1 MISRRA
7 MFGAGA
13 ALAAGAGVALAQ
25 NANAVTLTAVD
36 VHPTDYPTVEAVRWL
51 GAEIARETGGRI
63 DLRMYHSGQLGNE
76 TDTVTLARFGV
87 LDIARVYLGA
97 VNNAFPATMPLALPY
112 TFRDE
117 GHMRRVCDG
126 PIGRELLETFKQRD
140 LIGLAFYDS
149 GMRSMYNARR
159 PIYTPADMHGLKVRV
174 PRADVF
180 MAMLNAMGA
189 NATPLPFGEVFTG
202 LQTHLLDGAE
212 NNWATF
218 QSTRQ
223 YEVARYWSETN
234 HCAAPEALLL
244 SKARFDAFSRADQD
258 LILAKATESVAVMRR
273 LWDEKQ
279 AAARQ
284 TVLDAGIDYNLADIE
299 AFRRAVQPM
308 RARFA
313 SDDEAAATLA
323 RIDAHD

>member
-7 MFGAGA
+7 TILAGA
-13 ALAAGAGVALAQ
+13 ALAGGVGVAMAQ
-25 NANAVTLTAVD
+25 NAGAMTLTAVD
-36 VHPTDYPTVEAVRWL
+36 VHPTDYPTVEAVRWM
-51 GAEIARETGGRI
+51 GQEIARETGGRI
-63 DLRMYHSGQLGNE
+63 DFRLYPSGQLGSE
-76 TDTVTLARFGV
+76 TDTVTLSTFGV

-126 PIGRELLETFKQRD
+126 EIGRGILETFERRD

-159 PIYTPADMHGLKVRV
+159 PIHTPGDMHGLKVRV

-180 MAMLNAMGA
+180 MQMLAAMGA

-223 YEVARYWSETN
+223 Y
-234 HCAAPEALLL
+234 
-244 SKARFDAFSRADQD
+244 
-258 LILAKATESVAVMRR
+258 
-273 LWDEKQ
+273 
-279 AAARQ
+279 
-284 TVLDAGIDYNLADIE
+284 
-299 AFRRAVQPM
+299 
-308 RARFA
+308 
-313 SDDEAAATLA
+313 
-323 RIDAHD
+323 

>member
-7 MFGAGA
+7 IFGGA
-13 ALAAGAGVALAQ
+13 ALAAGGGAALAQ
-25 NANAVTLTAVD
+25 SAGAQTLTAVD
-36 VHPTDYPTVEAVRWL
+36 VHPRDYPTVVAVRWM
-51 GAEIARETGGRI
+51 GDEIARETNGRI
-63 DLRMYHSGQLGNE
+63 NLRQYPSGQLGTE
-76 TDTVTLARFGV
+76 TDTVTLAKFGV

-126 PIGRELLETFKQRD
+126 AIGRDILASFQRRD

-149 GMRSMYNARR
+149 GMRSMYNTRR
-159 PIYTPADMHGLKVRV
+159 PIHSPSDMRGLKVRV

-180 MAMLNAMGA
+180 MAMLSAMGA

-212 NNWATF
+212 NNWATY

-223 YEVARYWSETN
+223 YEVAHYWSETN
-234 HCAAPEALLL
+234 HCAAPEALLM
-244 SKARFDAFSRADQD
+244 SKQRFDSLSRADRD
-258 LILAKATESVAVMRR
+258 LIFAKATESVAVMRR

-284 TVLDAGIDYNLADIE
+284 TVMAAGTQYNMADID
-299 AFRRAVQPM
+299 AFRRAVAPM

-313 SDDEAAATLA
+313 AQGDAAATLA
-323 RIDAHD
+323 RIEAHE

>member
-7 MFGAGA
+7 MVGAGA
-13 ALAAGAGVALAQ
+13 VLAAGAGAALAQ

-36 VHPTDYPTVEAVRWL
+36 VHPSDYPTVEAVRWM
-51 GAEIARETGGRI
+51 GEEIARETGGRI
-63 DLRMYHSGQLGNE
+63 NFRLYPSGQLGAE
-76 TDTVTLARFGV
+76 TDTVTLASFGV
-87 LDIARVYLGA
+87 IDIARVYLGA

-126 PIGRELLETFKQRD
+126 AIGRGILRTFERRG

-159 PIYTPADMHGLKVRV
+159 AIHTPDDMRGLKVRV

-180 MAMLNAMGA
+180 LATLNAMGA

-202 LQTHLLDGAE
+202 LQTRLLDGAE

-244 SKARFDAFSRADQD
+244 SKRRFDSFSSADRE
-258 LILAKATESVAVMRR
+258 LIMAKATESVPIMRR

-284 TVLDAGIDYNLADIE
+284 TVLDAGVHYNVADVD
-299 AFRRAVQPM
+299 AFSRAVAPV

-313 SDDEAAATLA
+313 TGDAAVTLQ
-323 RIDAHD
+323 RIDAHE